1 MSMNPACPEHLPS
14 SITERLDELLAQATE
29 LQAML
34 PGDLPALSLRQ
45 LVQINRARMDFER
58 FSELLVSEL
67 SNVLWS
73 VTEALSIVDEA
84 RSRTVSSRDFA
95 LGDPR
100 SRPTAFPSVGTTPSA
115 EPSQRRYRAGK
126 SASR

>member
-1 MSMNPACPEHLPS
+1 MSPARPEGLPS
-14 SITERLDELLAQATE
+14 SITERLDELFAQASE

-34 PGDLPALSLRQ
+34 PGDLPRLPLRQ

-58 FSELLVSEL
+58 FREVLVSEL

-84 RSRTVSSRDFA
+84 RSRSSSR
-95 LGDPR
+95 R
-100 SRPTAFPSVGTTPSA
+100 ISR
-115 EPSQRRYRAGK
+115 
-126 SASR
+126 